1 MSMGHVP
8 GGRGGGGG
16 GGWAQMRSM
25 RRDRTVLEHRVARGT
40 ARRMLSFARPY
51 RRTLVVFML
60 AVVLDAVVTALNPLI
75 LRSLIDKGIIGKDQT
90 LVVQL
95 ALLAAALAVADAGLS
110 IVERRISAAIGEGLI
125 YDMRSKVFRHIQ
137 SMPIAFFSRTQT
149 GALISRLNNDVIGAQ
164 QAFTD
169 LLSNVVGNAVL
180 VVIVLATMFVL
191 SWQIT
196 LVALLLLPIFLIP
209 ARRVGQRVGSMMRE
223 GLDVNAEMNM
233 VMTERFNVSG
243 AMLVKLFGRPEDEA
257 ANFETKAAQVRDIG
271 VTQATYSRVF
281 FISLTLTASLATAFA
296 YGFGGV
302 AAIHGTL
309 QVGTV
314 VALTAYLARL
324 YGPLTQ
330 LSSVQLDVMTTLVSF
345 ERLFE
350 VLDLEPTVVEAA
362 SAVSIPSGPAR
373 VTFSQV
379 DFTYPTADE
388 VSLASLEAVAVL
400 DQTRSGQVLH
410 DVSFTIEPGTM
421 TALVGP
427 SGAGKTTISALL
439 SRFYDPT
446 DGQVAINGV
455 DLRDA
460 TFSSLSDT
468 VGVVTQDVHLFHDT
482 LRANLL
488 YARPEAS
495 DDDLARALD
504 HAQISRLVAS
514 LPRGLDT
521 VVGERGYRLSGGEKQ
536 RVALARLLLKAPAV
550 VVLDEAT
557 AHLDAESE
565 AAVQQALAET
575 LEGRTS
581 LVIAHRLSTIRDAD
595 QIIVVEAG
603 RVAEV
608 GDHQELLARGGL
620 YADLYETQFATQAL
634 ED

>member
-1 MSMGHVP
+1 MSMGHVA

-191 SWQIT
+191 SWPIT

-257 ANFETKAAQVRDIG
+257 TNFETKAAKVRDIG

-446 DGQVAINGV
+446 DGQVEINGV

-488 YARPEAS
+488 YARPAAS
-495 DDDLARALD
+495 EDDLARALD

>member
-95 ALLAAALAVADAGLS
+95 ALLAAVLAVADAGLS

-191 SWQIT
+191 SWPIT

-257 ANFETKAAQVRDIG
+257 TNFETKAAKVRDIG

-439 SRFYDPT
+439 SRFYDPS

>member
-95 ALLAAALAVADAGLS
+95 ALLAAVLAVADAGLS

-373 VTFSQV
+373 VTFSHV

-439 SRFYDPT
+439 SRFYDPS

>member
-8 GGRGGGGG
+8 GGRGGG

-25 RRDRTVLEHRVARGT
+25 RRDRSVLKHRVAPGT

-51 RRTLVVFML
+51 RRTLAVFMV
-60 AVVLDAVVTALNPLI
+60 AVVLDAIVTALNPLI
-75 LRSLIDKGIIGKDQT
+75 LRSLIDKGIIGKDQI

-95 ALLAAALAVADAGLS
+95 ALLAAGLAIADAGLS
-110 IVERRISAAIGEGLI
+110 VVERRISAAIGEGLI

-137 SMPIAFFSRTQT
+137 AMPVAFFSRTQT

-191 SWQIT
+191 SWPIT
-196 LVALLLLPIFLIP
+196 LVALILLPLFLIP
-209 ARRVGQRVGSMMRE
+209 ARRVGQRVGAMMRE
-223 GLDVNAEMNM
+223 ALDVNAEMNM

-257 ANFETKAAQVRDIG
+257 TTFESKAAKVRDIG
-271 VTQATYSRVF
+271 VAQATYSRVF
-281 FISLTLTASLATAFA
+281 FISLTLTASLATAFT

-350 VLDLEPTVVEAA
+350 VLDLEPTVTESSTARP
-362 SAVSIPSGPAR
+362 IPPGPAR
-373 VTFSQV
+373 VSFSHV
-379 DFTYPTADE
+379 EFTYPTAEE

-400 DQTRSGQVLH
+400 DQTRSGQVIN
-410 DVSFTIEPGTM
+410 DVSFAIEPGTM

-427 SGAGKTTISALL
+427 SGAGKTTLSALL

-446 DGQVAINGV
+446 SGVVSINGV
-455 DLRDA
+455 DLREA
-460 TFSSLSDT
+460 TFASLSDT

-488 YARPEAS
+488 YARPDVSEQE
-495 DDDLARALD
+495 LATALE
-504 HAQISRLVAS
+504 HAQIARLVAS

-536 RVALARLLLKAPAV
+536 RVALARLLLKAPTV

-595 QIIVVEAG
+595 QIIVVEDG
-603 RVAEV
+603 EVAEV
-608 GDHQELLARGGL
+608 GNHQELLESGGL
-620 YADLYETQFATQAL
+620 YADLYETQFATQGF

>member
-373 VTFSQV
+373 VTFSHV
-379 DFTYPTADE
+379 DFTYPTAAE

-439 SRFYDPT
+439 SRFYDPS

>member
-95 ALLAAALAVADAGLS
+95 ALLAAVLAVADAGLS

-209 ARRVGQRVGSMMRE
+209 ARRVGQRDGSMMRE

-257 ANFETKAAQVRDIG
+257 ANFETKAAKVRDIG

-373 VTFSQV
+373 VTFSHV

-439 SRFYDPT
+439 SRFYDPS